1 VFVQDVAAKI
11 EEAINMK
18 TYFSGVADRNASSNL
33 SRDKIQQK
41 LNEKFVVFVSA
52 LEFELTY
59 FLRSMK
65 AAHCRLFVVQN
76 RFLMKNITE
85 PSLLDLI
92 TKIRSCLKIQWRTK

>member
-1 VFVQDVAAKI
+1 
-11 EEAINMK
+11 MK